1 VPAAARVGVIG
12 LGNVLMG
19 DDAFGPWVV
28 QTLLAEYEF
37 PDGVSVED
45 LGTPGL
51 DLMPYLADLEA
62 LVLVDTVRSE
72 APPGT
77 LRLYRR
83 DDILRHAPQARL
95 SPHDPGVK
103 EALLT
108 AEFAGR
114 GPRDV
119 LLVGAVP
126 ADTAMGV
133 RLSPALRAA
142 VSPAV
147 SAVLRELERLGRPPV
162 RRASPLTP
170 DIWWENEPRADVE

>member
-51 DLMPYLADLEA
+51 DLMPYLTDLEA

-83 DDILRHAPQARL
+83 DDILRHAAQARL

-108 AEFAGR
+108 AEFAGQ
-114 GPRDV
+114 GPREV

-133 RLSPALRAA
+133 RLSPALREA

-147 SAVLRELERLGRPPV
+147 SEVLRELERLGRPPV
-162 RRASPLTP
+162 RLASPLAP
-170 DIWWENEPRADVE
+170 DIWWENEPRPDVE

>member
-1 VPAAARVGVIG
+1 MRVGVIG

-37 PDGVSVED
+37 PEGVSVED

-51 DLMPYLADLEA
+51 DLMPYVTDVEA
-62 LVLVDTVRSE
+62 LVLVDTVRSD

-83 DDILRHAPQARL
+83 DDLLKHPPQARL

-114 GPRDV
+114 APREV

-126 ADTAMGV
+126 ETTAMGV

-142 VSPAV
+142 VPRA
-147 SAVLRELERLGRPPV
+147 AAEVLRELGRLGRPAKP
-162 RRASPLTP
+162 RGAPRSP
-170 DIWWENEPRADVE
+170 DVWWEETPGRGEGPYS